1 MAEAGKTL
9 HLEVITPDAAV
20 LHEDVD
26 FVLVRALDGDLGIMP
41 NHAPLIASLSI
52 WPLCYDKGGKRQ
64 YVTVASGFLEV
75 HDNTVTVITPAS
87 EKPEDIDVD
96 RAKSA
101 EKRAEDRLGAGTA
114 GEKEIAGFFC
124 VVHGIPPVFVSL
136 YYNSGRENC
145 QRKTLSFPR
154 K

>member
-9 HLEVITPDAAV
+9 HLEAITPDAAV

-64 YVTVASGFLEV
+64 YITVASGFLEV

-87 EKPEDIDVD
+87 EKPEDIDVA
-96 RAKSA
+96 RAQSA
-101 EKRAEDRLGAGTA
+101 EKRAEDRLAAHAANLDVTRA
-114 GEKEIAGFFC
+114 EAALQRALRRLDVAEKYGK
-124 VVHGIPPVFVSL
+124 
-136 YYNSGRENC
+136 
-145 QRKTLSFPR
+145 Q
-154 K
+154 

>member
-64 YVTVASGFLEV
+64 CVTVASGFLEV

-87 EKPEDIDVD
+87 EKPEDIDV
-96 RAKSA
+96 APAQSA
-101 EKRAEDRLGAGTA
+101 EKRAEDRLAAHAADLDVTRA
-114 GEKEIAGFFC
+114 EAALQRALRRLDVAEKYGK
-124 VVHGIPPVFVSL
+124 
-136 YYNSGRENC
+136 
-145 QRKTLSFPR
+145 Q
-154 K
+154 

>member
-64 YVTVASGFLEV
+64 CVTVASGFLEV

-87 EKPEDIDVD
+87 EKPEDIDVA
-96 RAKSA
+96 RAQSA
-101 EKRAEDRLGAGTA
+101 EKRAEDRLAAHAADLDVTRA
-114 GEKEIAGFFC
+114 EAALQRALRRLDVAEKYC
-124 VVHGIPPVFVSL
+124 K
-136 YYNSGRENC
+136 
-145 QRKTLSFPR
+145 Q
-154 K
+154 

>member
-64 YVTVASGFLEV
+64 CVTVASGFLEV

-87 EKPEDIDVD
+87 EKPEDIDVA
-96 RAKSA
+96 RAQSA
-101 EKRAEDRLGAGTA
+101 EKRAEDRLAAHAAGLDVTRA
-114 GEKEIAGFFC
+114 EAALQRALRRLDVAEKYGK
-124 VVHGIPPVFVSL
+124 
-136 YYNSGRENC
+136 
-145 QRKTLSFPR
+145 Q
-154 K
+154 

>member
-52 WPLCYDKGGKRQ
+52 WPLCYVKGGKRQ
-64 YVTVASGFLEV
+64 CVTVASGFLEV

-87 EKPEDIDVD
+87 EKPEDIDVA
-96 RAKSA
+96 RAQSA
-101 EKRAEDRLGAGTA
+101 EKRAEDRLAAHAANLDVTRA
-114 GEKEIAGFFC
+114 EAALQRALRRLDVAEKYGK
-124 VVHGIPPVFVSL
+124 
-136 YYNSGRENC
+136 
-145 QRKTLSFPR
+145 Q
-154 K
+154 

>member
-87 EKPEDIDVD
+87 EKPEDIDVA
-96 RAKSA
+96 RAQSA
-101 EKRAEDRLGAGTA
+101 EKRAEDAWL
-114 GEKEIAGFFC
+114 
-124 VVHGIPPVFVSL
+124 H
-136 YYNSGRENC
+136 
-145 QRKTLSFPR
+145 TLPTST
-154 K
+154 

>member
-96 RAKSA
+96 RAQSA
-101 EKRAEDRLGAGTA
+101 EKRAEDRLAAHAADIDTA
-114 GEKEIAGFFC
+114 RAEAALQRALRRLDVAEKYGK
-124 VVHGIPPVFVSL
+124 
-136 YYNSGRENC
+136 
-145 QRKTLSFPR
+145 Q
-154 K
+154 

>member
-87 EKPEDIDVD
+87 EKPEDIDVA
-96 RAKSA
+96 RPQSA
-101 EKRAEDRLGAGTA
+101 EKRAEDRLAAHAANLDVTRA
-114 GEKEIAGFFC
+114 EAALQRALRRLDVAEKYGK
-124 VVHGIPPVFVSL
+124 
-136 YYNSGRENC
+136 
-145 QRKTLSFPR
+145 Q
-154 K
+154 

>member
-64 YVTVASGFLEV
+64 CVTVASGFLEV

-87 EKPEDIDVD
+87 EKPEDIDVA
-96 RAKSA
+96 RAQSA
-101 EKRAEDRLGAGTA
+101 KKRAEDRLAAHAADLDVTRA
-114 GEKEIAGFFC
+114 EAALQRALRRLDAAEKYGK
-124 VVHGIPPVFVSL
+124 
-136 YYNSGRENC
+136 
-145 QRKTLSFPR
+145 Q
-154 K
+154 

>member
-52 WPLCYDKGGKRQ
+52 WTLCYDKGGKRQ

-75 HDNTVTVITPAS
+75 HDNTVTVITSAS

-101 EKRAEDRLGAGTA
+101 EKRAEDRLAAHAADIDTA
-114 GEKEIAGFFC
+114 RAEAALQRARRRLDVAEKYGK
-124 VVHGIPPVFVSL
+124 
-136 YYNSGRENC
+136 
-145 QRKTLSFPR
+145 Q
-154 K
+154 

>member
-64 YVTVASGFLEV
+64 CVTVASGFLEV

-87 EKPEDIDVD
+87 EKPEDIDVA
-96 RAKSA
+96 RAQSA
-101 EKRAEDRLGAGTA
+101 EKRAEDRLAAHAADLDETRA
-114 GEKEIAGFFC
+114 EAALQRALRRLDVAEKYGK
-124 VVHGIPPVFVSL
+124 
-136 YYNSGRENC
+136 
-145 QRKTLSFPR
+145 Q
-154 K
+154 

>member
-87 EKPEDIDVD
+87 EKPEDIDVS
-96 RAKSA
+96 RAQSA
-101 EKRAEDRLGAGTA
+101 EKRAEDRLAAHAANLDVTRA
-114 GEKEIAGFFC
+114 EAALQRALRRLDVAEKYGK
-124 VVHGIPPVFVSL
+124 
-136 YYNSGRENC
+136 
-145 QRKTLSFPR
+145 Q
-154 K
+154 

>member
-64 YVTVASGFLEV
+64 CVTVASGFLEV

-87 EKPEDIDVD
+87 EKPEDIDVA
-96 RAKSA
+96 RAQSA
-101 EKRAEDRLGAGTA
+101 KKRAEDRLAAHAADLDVTRA
-114 GEKEIAGFFC
+114 EAALQRALRRLDVAEKYGK
-124 VVHGIPPVFVSL
+124 
-136 YYNSGRENC
+136 
-145 QRKTLSFPR
+145 Q
-154 K
+154 

>member
-96 RAKSA
+96 LAKSA
-101 EKRAEDRLGAGTA
+101 EKRAEDRLAAHVADIDTTRA
-114 GEKEIAGFFC
+114 EAALQRALRRLDVAEKYGK
-124 VVHGIPPVFVSL
+124 
-136 YYNSGRENC
+136 
-145 QRKTLSFPR
+145 Q
-154 K
+154 

>member
-52 WPLCYDKGGKRQ
+52 WPLCYDKGGNRQ
-64 YVTVASGFLEV
+64 CVTVASGFLEV
-75 HDNTVTVITPAS
+75 HGNTVTVITPAS

-96 RAKSA
+96 RAGKAKERAQEKLAKGGLSDKEYKIVEAKLQRALVRLSVKS
-101 EKRAEDRLGAGTA
+101 
-114 GEKEIAGFFC
+114 
-124 VVHGIPPVFVSL
+124 
-136 YYNSGRENC
+136 
-145 QRKTLSFPR
+145 
-154 K
+154 

>member
-64 YVTVASGFLEV
+64 CVTVASGFLEV

-87 EKPEDIDVD
+87 EKPEDIDVA
-96 RAKSA
+96 RAQSA
-101 EKRAEDRLGAGTA
+101 ET
-114 GEKEIAGFFC
+114 
-124 VVHGIPPVFVSL
+124 P
-136 YYNSGRENC
+136 SG
-145 QRKTLSFPR
+145 KTISACSTPCFAV
-154 K
+154 

>member
-64 YVTVASGFLEV
+64 CVTVASGFLEV

-87 EKPEDIDVD
+87 EKSEDIDVA
-96 RAKSA
+96 RAQSA
-101 EKRAEDRLGAGTA
+101 EKRAEDRLAAHAADLDVTRA
-114 GEKEIAGFFC
+114 EAALQRALRRLDVAEKYGK
-124 VVHGIPPVFVSL
+124 
-136 YYNSGRENC
+136 
-145 QRKTLSFPR
+145 Q
-154 K
+154 

>member
-64 YVTVASGFLEV
+64 CVTVASGFLEV

-87 EKPEDIDVD
+87 EKPEDIDVA
-96 RAKSA
+96 RAQSA
-101 EKRAEDRLGAGTA
+101 KKRAEDRLAAHAANLDVTRA
-114 GEKEIAGFFC
+114 EAALQRALRRLDVAEKYGK
-124 VVHGIPPVFVSL
+124 
-136 YYNSGRENC
+136 
-145 QRKTLSFPR
+145 Q
-154 K
+154 

>member
-64 YVTVASGFLEV
+64 CVTVASGFLEV

-87 EKPEDIDVD
+87 EKPEDIYVA
-96 RAKSA
+96 RAQSA
-101 EKRAEDRLGAGTA
+101 EKRAEDRLVAHAADLDVTRA
-114 GEKEIAGFFC
+114 EAALQRALRRLDVAEKYGK
-124 VVHGIPPVFVSL
+124 
-136 YYNSGRENC
+136 
-145 QRKTLSFPR
+145 Q
-154 K
+154 

>member
-64 YVTVASGFLEV
+64 CVTVASGFLEV
-75 HDNTVTVITPAS
+75 HGNTVTVITPAS
-87 EKPEDIDVD
+87 EKPVDIDVD
-96 RAKSA
+96 RAKAA
-101 EKRAEDRLGAGTA
+101 EKRAQDRLAAHAADLDVTRA
-114 GEKEIAGFFC
+114 EAALQRALRRLDVAEKYGK
-124 VVHGIPPVFVSL
+124 
-136 YYNSGRENC
+136 
-145 QRKTLSFPR
+145 Q
-154 K
+154 

>member
-101 EKRAEDRLGAGTA
+101 EKRAEDRLDVA
-114 GEKEIAGFFC
+114 EKYGK
-124 VVHGIPPVFVSL
+124 
-136 YYNSGRENC
+136 
-145 QRKTLSFPR
+145 Q
-154 K
+154 

>member
-96 RAKSA
+96 RLAAHAADIDTTRAEAALQRALCRLDVA
-101 EKRAEDRLGAGTA
+101 EKYG
-114 GEKEIAGFFC
+114 K
-124 VVHGIPPVFVSL
+124 
-136 YYNSGRENC
+136 
-145 QRKTLSFPR
+145 Q
-154 K
+154 